1 MCLKKLL
8 YNSDKYV
15 LTGVKKPCMHLIV
28 LLFSF
33 YFSSLESISRP
44 ASCDTTR
51 SRDQNLPQVS
61 FQ

>member
-33 YFSSLESISRP
+33 YFQVWSLY
-44 ASCDTTR
+44 AD
-51 SRDQNLPQVS
+51 LQVVIL
-61 FQ
+61 QDLEIKTYLK